1 MRHFFLLLIFAFLTA
16 IYASETDALVER
28 MKDSYTREAAGDYQG
43 AFTALGTVRLG
54 QPQEYLLQLRSGW
67 LLYCLGHYQRA
78 ILSYEAAIQRSPQS
92 IEAKLGL
99 ILPLIANGTWDEV
112 ERVSHLVLR
121 SDPNNFTA
129 NRWLIESYLA
139 QGHPREASD
148 ITERLI
154 ERFPAD
160 PTIMELLA
168 RSRSARM
175 DRTGARDAYQRLLLL
190 SPSNVAALTA
200 LKEW

>member
-1 MRHFFLLLIFAFLTA
+1 MRHFFLLLIFPFLTA

-28 MKDSYTREAAGDYQG
+28 MKDSYIREAAGDYQG

-67 LLYCLGHYQRA
+67 LLYCLGHYQAAVIAYKAA
-78 ILSYEAAIQRSPQS
+78 ILVAPQS
-92 IEAKLGL
+92 TEAKLGL
-99 ILPLIANGTWDEV
+99 ILPLIASGTWDEV
-112 ERVSHLVLR
+112 ERVARLILR
-121 SDPNNFTA
+121 NDPHNFTA
-129 NRWLIESYLA
+129 NRWLAEANLA
-139 QGHPREASD
+139 QNHPRDASD
-148 ITERLI
+148 IAERLS

-160 PTIMELLA
+160 PTMMELLA
-168 RSRSARM
+168 RSRAARM

-200 LKEW
+200 LKE

>member
-1 MRHFFLLLIFAFLTA
+1 MRHFLLILLFPLLIAVNA
-16 IYASETDALVER
+16 NESDALVER
-28 MKDSYTREAAGDYQG
+28 LKDSYTREAAGDYQG
-43 AFTALGTVRLG
+43 AFTALGTVRRG
-54 QPQEYLLQLRSGW
+54 QAQEYLLQLRSGW

-78 ILSYEAAIQRSPQS
+78 IQSYEAAIQRSPQS

-99 ILPLIANGTWDEV
+99 ILPLMANGTWDEV
-112 ERVSHLVLR
+112 ERVARLVLR

-148 ITERLI
+148 VAERLI
-154 ERFPAD
+154 EKFPAD

-175 DRTGARDAYQRLLLL
+175 DRTGAREAYQRLLLL
-190 SPSNVAALTA
+190 SPSNMAALTA
-200 LKEW
+200 LKE

>member
-1 MRHFFLLLIFAFLTA
+1 MRHFFLILIFPFLTA

-43 AFTALGTVRLG
+43 AFTALGTVRRG

-67 LLYCLGHYQRA
+67 LLYSLGH
-78 ILSYEAAIQRSPQS
+78 YEAAINAYKAATLIAPQS
-92 IEAKLGL
+92 TEAKLGL
-99 ILPLIANGTWDEV
+99 ILPLIASGTWDEV
-112 ERVSHLVLR
+112 ERVARLILR
-121 SDPNNFTA
+121 NDPHNFTA
-129 NRWLIESYLA
+129 NRWLAEASLA
-139 QGHPREASD
+139 QSHPREASD
-148 ITERLI
+148 VAERLS

-168 RSRSARM
+168 RSRSARL
-175 DRTGARDAYQRLLLL
+175 DRSGAHEAYQRLLLL

-200 LKEW
+200 LKEQ

>member
-1 MRHFFLLLIFAFLTA
+1 MRHFFLILIFPLLTA
-16 IYASETDALVER
+16 VYASETDALVER

-67 LLYCLGHYQRA
+67 LLYCLGHYQAAVIAYKAA
-78 ILSYEAAIQRSPQS
+78 ILVAPQS
-92 IEAKLGL
+92 TEAKLGL
-99 ILPLIANGTWDEV
+99 ILPLIASGTWDEV

-139 QGHPREASD
+139 QSHPREAS
-148 ITERLI
+148 
-154 ERFPAD
+154 
-160 PTIMELLA
+160 
-168 RSRSARM
+168 SSA
-175 DRTGARDAYQRLLLL
+175 
-190 SPSNVAALTA
+190 
-200 LKEW
+200 

>member
-1 MRHFFLLLIFAFLTA
+1 MRHFFLILIFPLLTA
-16 IYASETDALVER
+16 VYANESDALVER

-67 LLYCLGHYQRA
+67 LLYCLGHYQA
-78 ILSYEAAIQRSPQS
+78 AVIAYKAAIIVAPQS
-92 IEAKLGL
+92 TEAKLGL
-99 ILPLIANGTWDEV
+99 ILPLIASGTWDEV

-139 QGHPREASD
+139 QSHPREASD
-148 ITERLI
+148 IAERLS
-154 ERFPAD
+154 ERFPTD
-160 PTIMELLA
+160 PTMMELLA
-168 RSRSARM
+168 RSRAARM

-200 LKEW
+200 LKE